1 MSKSNK
7 TGIYKYEPLWG
18 EWYVDSLIGKGSFG
32 EVYRIYKTVKGRRVE
47 AAAKYISVPKDSDDK
62 KTIYSSGLATDDKS
76 FREVCDERA
85 ESMTDEINL
94 MLGLQGLDNIVSYED
109 HIKRPKEDEIGWD
122 IIIRM
127 ELLTSLDKYLENNDF
142 YLSDVLRLGVDLCNA
157 INSCHKNG
165 ITHRDVKIENIFVD
179 KDGHFKLGDFGVS
192 RMSSG
197 KTTKGTITG
206 TEEYMAPEM
215 LKKEKYNNTVDI
227 YSLGL
232 VLYRLLNNKRMPFLP
247 SDGRITISDVELAA
261 NKRLDGTVFPSPHY
275 ADEELYRI
283 INKACAYD
291 KHERYQSATEMAE
304 DLEKVILSQDVL
316 VLRKSVID
324 VPPVP
329 PVPPVSPVEPKKKIK
344 KVLILSVLLFLVLGL
359 LIGGWFLKNK
369 TTNAVTD
376 ITGLPETVSIVS
388 GDSLQLKA
396 NVLPAKTEQVVV
408 YSSSDE
414 AVVSVD
420 ETGKII
426 ANSAGKAVIT
436 ASAGDYSEQIEVS
449 VASDEIPVEDI
460 IVQENISMPVN
471 ATVRIN
477 TKIIPENATY
487 AGISYSSSNND
498 VVSVDESGNATA
510 KSVGEAE
517 VIVKVGEV
525 SKTIPVK
532 VEKIPVTDLNGLMSN
547 IELEVGKTHKLDF
560 IVVPED
566 ATNTTV
572 IFESSDNGIVSVDEN
587 GNVVENKVDRV
598 KITVT
603 CEDIVKTV
611 TIIVKEKTLTENPT
625 EDQPLPHVHSYGT
638 VDNEPGHPHKE
649 YKICSSCG
657 HKEYTGKNGNES
669 SCTTCNPPHV
679 HSYGAVQYENEH
691 PHEGYKECSCG
702 AITYANNNQ
711 KNSNCS
717 QCYPCTHCG
726 STKHLTENHP
736 VCSDCGSKNHATYEH
751 DESDGWVTYKPNN
764 PSKYNIES
772 RTEYLYET
780 RQTCE
785 SDKEYLSGW
794 DLYDTD
800 VFESSWSSWQDE
812 FISQTSTRMVETR
825 PIAATYK
832 TQYNY
837 GTYIT
842 TSGTHKPCLHISDSS
857 EEIWTGWLDNEL
869 PIRYSPDDVK
879 GWYCDKC
886 VSEVDSSRAGGKI
899 IYVKNKGGNKYF
911 WYTYYQ
917 NGIAENK
924 NEFYWKKEQVVEDT
938 PAHTEYRYKII
949 EYTYYHEKWTEDSN
963 WTTTQKSENRN
974 RRLSD
979 TRTVY
984 RWVLK

>member
-47 AAAKYISVPKDSDDK
+47 AAAKYISVPKDNDDK

-109 HIKRPKEDEIGWD
+109 HIKCPKENEIGWD

-157 INSCHKNG
+157 INSCHHNG

-247 SDGRITISDVELAA
+247 SDGRITISDVEVAA
-261 NKRLDGTVFPSPHY
+261 NKRLEGNEFPSPHY
-275 ADEELYRI
+275 ADEELCRI

-304 DLEKVILSQDVL
+304 ELEKVILSQDVL

-329 PVPPVSPVEPKKKIK
+329 PVPPVSPVKQKKKTR

-359 LIGGWFLKNK
+359 LLGGWFLKTQ
-369 TTNAVTD
+369 TTIVVTD
-376 ITGLPETVSIVS
+376 ITGFPETLSIVS

-396 NVLPAKTEQVVV
+396 NVLPAKAEQVVV

-414 AVVSVD
+414 TIVSVD

-436 ASAGDYSEQIEVS
+436 ASAGAYFEQIEVS
-449 VASDEIPVEDI
+449 VVGEAIPVEDI
-460 IVQENISMPVN
+460 VVQKNVTMPVN

-487 AGISYSSSNND
+487 TGISYRSSNND

-517 VIVKVGEV
+517 VFVKVGEV

-532 VEKIPVTDLNGLMSN
+532 VEKMPVTDLNGLISN

-560 IVVPED
+560 TVVPED

-572 IFESSDNGIVSVDEN
+572 SFESSDNGIVAVDEN
-587 GNVVENKVDRV
+587 GNIVANKVGSV
-598 KITVT
+598 TITVT
-603 CEDIVKTV
+603 CDDIVKTV
-611 TIIVKEKTLTENPT
+611 TVIVKENTVTVNPT
-625 EDQPLPHVHSYGT
+625 EDQPLPHVHSYG
-638 VDNEPGHPHKE
+638 
-649 YKICSSCG
+649 
-657 HKEYTGKNGNES
+657 
-669 SCTTCNPPHV
+669 
-679 HSYGAVQYENEH
+679 AVQYKNEH

-702 AITYANNNQ
+702 AIASANNNQ
-711 KNSNCS
+711 KKSNCS
-717 QCYPCTHCG
+717 QCYPCEYCN
-726 STKHLTENHP
+726 STAHLTNNHP
-736 VCSDCGSKNHATYEH
+736 ACSYCGSKNHTTYEH
-751 DESDGWVTYKPNN
+751 DESDGWVTYKPSNA
-764 PSKYNIES
+764 SKYDIET

-785 SDKEYLSGW
+785 SGKEYLSGW
-794 DLYDTD
+794 DLYDED
-800 VFESSWSSWQDE
+800 WEWGEYGSWSSWQDG
-812 FISQTSTRMVETR
+812 
-825 PIAATYK
+825 Y
-832 TQYNY
+832 
-837 GTYIT
+837 
-842 TSGTHKPCLHISDSS
+842 
-857 EEIWTGWLDNEL
+857 
-869 PIRYSPDDVK
+869 
-879 GWYCDKC
+879 
-886 VSEVDSSRAGGKI
+886 VSETDSRQVRTREVVD
-899 IYVKNKGGNKYF
+899 V
-911 WYTYYQ
+911 
-917 NGIAENK
+917 
-924 NEFYWKKEQVVEDT
+924 
-938 PAHTEYRYKII
+938 PAHTEYSYVAYVGNNNRGNRPCSYCATGETNRTPEEVRTSWSETRVSTPSGWNYKCPYGCSHKGGQYFSNANAPGGRGAGYFWHDYVVDGYSDVFFWEESRYVDATYTAQYQYQERDKV
-949 EYTYYHEKWTEDSN
+949 YTYYFEKWTEDSN
-963 WTTTQKSENRN
+963 WTTTKKSVNDNRK
-974 RRLSD
+974 LVD
-979 TRTVY
+979 QRTVY
-984 RWVLK
+984 KWVLK

>member
-1 MSKSNK
+1 MSKSK
-7 TGIYKYEPLWG
+7 KSGIYKYEPLWG

-109 HIKRPKEDEIGWD
+109 HIKCPKDDEIGWD

-142 YLSDVLRLGVDLCNA
+142 YLSDVLRLGVDLCRA
-157 INSCHKNG
+157 IDNCHKNG

-179 KDGHFKLGDFGVS
+179 RDGHFKLGDFGVS

-247 SDGRITISDVELAA
+247 SDGRITISDVEAAA
-261 NKRLDGTVFPSPHY
+261 NSRLEGNEFPSPHY
-275 ADEELYRI
+275 ADEELNRI

-304 DLEKVILSQDVL
+304 DLEKVVLTQDVL
-316 VLRKSVID
+316 VLKKRDMDDFYVDDFRKRID
-324 VPPVP
+324 
-329 PVPPVSPVEPKKKIK
+329 EHKDENEKKKR
-344 KVLILSVLLFLVLGL
+344 KVLFLIPIILVVFGL

-396 NVLPAKTEQVVV
+396 NVLPAKAEQVVV
-408 YSSSDE
+408 YSSSYE

-426 ANSAGKAVIT
+426 ANSAGKAIVT
-436 ASAGDYSEQIEVS
+436 ASAGSYSEQIEIS
-449 VASDEIPVEDI
+449 VASEAIPVENI
-460 IVQENISMPVN
+460 VVQENISMPVN

-487 AGISYSSSNND
+487 TSISYSSSNNE

-510 KSVGEAE
+510 KSVGEAA
-517 VIVKVGEV
+517 VFVKVGEV

-547 IELEVGKTHKLDF
+547 IELEVGKTHNLDF
-560 IVVPED
+560 TVVPED

-572 IFESSDNGIVSVDEN
+572 TFESSDNGIVSVDEN
-587 GNVVENKVDRV
+587 GNVVANKVGSV
-598 KITVT
+598 TVTVT
-603 CEDIVKTV
+603 CDDIVKTV
-611 TIIVKEKTLTENPT
+611 TVIVKEKTLTVNPT
-625 EDQPLPHVHSYGT
+625 EDQPLTHVHSYGA

-649 YKICSSCG
+649 YKLCSSCG

-702 AITYANNNQ
+702 AIVSANNNQ
-711 KNSNCS
+711 KKSNCS
-717 QCYPCTHCG
+717 QCYPCDYCD
-726 STKHLTENHP
+726 STAHLTKNHP
-736 VCSDCGSKNHATYEH
+736 VCSDCGSKNHTTYEH
-751 DESDGWVTYKPNN
+751 DESDGWVSSLPSYVKNN
-764 PSKYNIES
+764 RNDYEIEEAIWYS
-772 RTEYLYET
+772 YSE
-780 RQTCE
+780 RQTTTRTNT
-785 SDKEYLSGW
+785 DYLSGW

-800 VFESSWSSWQDE
+800 VNEGSWSAWQENAVQESS
-812 FISQTSTRMVETR
+812 TREVRTKM
-825 PIAATYK
+825 
-832 TQYNY
+832 QYGYYHYALYFNNVDF
-837 GTYIT
+837 GTYPVDLKFYNNT
-842 TSGTHKPCLHISDSS
+842 ELSDASR
-857 EEIWTGWLDNEL
+857 EEYHEVW
-869 PIRYSPDDVK
+869 
-879 GWYCDKC
+879 
-886 VSEVDSSRAGGKI
+886 VDSELAENGSVTYFNKVTKERVTKMGYKNTHCSPTKMNNLYYLGKRTV
-899 IYVKNKGGNKYF
+899 YQYKDTT
-911 WYTYYQ
+911 YTYYF
-917 NGIAENK
+917 EK
-924 NEFYWKKEQVVEDT
+924 WSDYTDYSPTKV
-938 PAHTEYRYKII
+938 TETANRDVKTK
-949 EYTYYHEKWTEDSN
+949 TYY
-963 WTTTQKSENRN
+963 
-974 RRLSD
+974 
-979 TRTVY
+979 Y
-984 RWVLK
+984 YVLK